1 MEYIILAFRSRSDTV
16 RFAEFLQNNSVPAE
30 IVNTPKEAGVGCG
43 LSVKFSSRYLSAV
56 KRAIFIS
63 RPASYAGFFNVKTIG
78 GRKFVKS
85 I

>member
-16 RFAEFLQNNSVPAE
+16 KFSEFLRNNFVPAE

-43 LSVKFSSRYLSAV
+43 LSVKFSSMYLSAV
-56 KRAIFIS
+56 KRAVVIS
-63 RPASYAGFFNVKTIG
+63 RPASYAGFFSVKTIG